1 MKTRGFIGLGV
12 MGFPMAGYI
21 SKKYPTLVFNRSV
34 TKAENWVK
42 TYKGE
47 IAKSLA
53 ELGNVC
59 EEIYMCIGND
69 NDVREVISGENGIL
83 SSISPGGII
92 VDHTTTSSILS
103 SEMSEMCLK
112 KGVHYIDA
120 PVSGGQ
126 AGAEN
131 GSLTIMAGGDKDAF
145 DKANITMNCYAKFTK
160 LMGSSGSGQLT
171 KMVNQI
177 CIAGLVQGLA
187 EGINFSEKAGLVT
200 EEVIEVISKGAAQS
214 WQMDNRW
221 ATMSQDHYDHGFA
234 VDHMRKDLKIAIQEA
249 EKQGASLEI
258 TKLIDRFYEDIQ
270 NMGGSRW
277 DTSSL
282 LKRLQHND

>member
-21 SKKYPTLVFNRSV
+21 SMKYPTLVFNRSV
-34 TKAENWVK
+34 AKAENWIK

-47 IAKSLA
+47 IGNSPA

-69 NDVREVISGENGIL
+69 DDVREVISGENGIL

-103 SEMSEMCLK
+103 REMSEMCLK
-112 KGVHYIDA
+112 KRVHYIDA

-145 DKANITMNCYAKFTK
+145 EKVNITMNCYAKFTK
-160 LMGSSGSGQLT
+160 LMGSSGAGQLT

-187 EGINFSEKAGLVT
+187 EGIYFSEKAGLVT

-221 ATMSQDHYDHGFA
+221 ESMSQDHYDHGFA
-234 VDHMRKDLKIAIQEA
+234 VEHMRKDLKIAMQEA
-249 EKQGASLEI
+249 EKQGVNLEI
-258 TKLIDRFYEDIQ
+258 TKLIDGFYEDIQ
-270 NMGGSRW
+270 KMGGSRW

-282 LKRLQHND
+282 LKRLQNND

>member
-21 SKKYPTLVFNRSV
+21 SMKYPTLVFNRSV
-34 TKAENWVK
+34 AKAENWIK

-47 IAKSLA
+47 IGNSPA

-69 NDVREVISGENGIL
+69 DDVREVISGENGIL

-145 DKANITMNCYAKFTK
+145 EKVNITMNCYAKFTK
-160 LMGSSGSGQLT
+160 LMGSSGAGQLT

-187 EGINFSEKAGLVT
+187 EGIYFSEKAGLVT

-221 ATMSQDHYDHGFA
+221 ESMSQDHYDHGFA
-234 VDHMRKDLKIAIQEA
+234 VDHMRKDLKIAMQEA
-249 EKQGASLEI
+249 EKQGVSLEI
-258 TKLIDRFYEDIQ
+258 TKLIDEFYKDIQ
-270 NMGGSRW
+270 KMGGSRW

-282 LKRLQHND
+282 LKRLQNND

>member
-1 MKTRGFIGLGV
+1 MKTRGFIGLGT

-21 SKKYPTLVFNRSV
+21 SKEYPTHVFNR
-34 TKAENWVK
+34 TLAKAENWVK

-47 IAKSLA
+47 VSNSPA

-69 NDVREVISGENGIL
+69 DDVREVISGENGIL

-92 VDHTTTSSILS
+92 GDHTTTSSILS
-103 SEMSEMCLK
+103 NEMSDMCLQ

-187 EGINFSEKAGLVT
+187 EGINFSEKAGLET
-200 EEVIEVISKGAAQS
+200 EEVIEVISQGAAQS

-221 ATMSQDHYDHGFA
+221 ETMSQDYYDHGFA
-234 VDHMRKDLKIAIQEA
+234 VDHMRKDLNIAIQEA
-249 EKQGASLEI
+249 KKQGASHEI
-258 TKLIDRFYEDIQ
+258 TKLIDKFYEDIQ

-282 LKRLQHND
+282 LKRLQNND

>member
-12 MGFPMAGYI
+12 MGFPIAGYI
-21 SKKYPTLVFNRSV
+21 SMKYPTLVFNRSV
-34 TKAENWVK
+34 AKAENWIK

-47 IAKSLA
+47 IGNSPA

-69 NDVREVISGENGIL
+69 DDVREVISGENGIL

-145 DKANITMNCYAKFTK
+145 EKANITMNCYAKFTK
-160 LMGSSGSGQLT
+160 LMGSSGAGQLT

-187 EGINFSEKAGLVT
+187 EGIYFSEKAGLVT

-221 ATMSQDHYDHGFA
+221 ESMSQDHYDHGFA
-234 VDHMRKDLKIAIQEA
+234 VDHMRKDLKIAMQEA
-249 EKQGASLEI
+249 ENQGVSLEI
-258 TKLIDRFYEDIQ
+258 TKLIDEFYKDIQ
-270 NMGGSRW
+270 KMGGSRW

-282 LKRLQHND
+282 LKRLQNND

>member
-12 MGFPMAGYI
+12 MGFPIAGYI
-21 SKKYPTLVFNRSV
+21 SMKYPTLVFNRSV
-34 TKAENWVK
+34 AKAENWIK

-47 IAKSLA
+47 IGNSPA

-69 NDVREVISGENGIL
+69 DDVREVISGENGIL

-145 DKANITMNCYAKFTK
+145 EKANITMNCYAKFTK
-160 LMGSSGSGQLT
+160 LMGSSGAGQLT

-187 EGINFSEKAGLVT
+187 EGIYFSEKAGLVT

-221 ATMSQDHYDHGFA
+221 ESMSQDHYDHGFA
-234 VDHMRKDLKIAIQEA
+234 VDHMRKDLKIAMQEA
-249 EKQGASLEI
+249 EKQGVSLEI
-258 TKLIDRFYEDIQ
+258 TKLIDEFYKDIQ
-270 NMGGSRW
+270 KMGGSRW

-282 LKRLQHND
+282 LKRLQNND

>member
-1 MKTRGFIGLGV
+1 

-34 TKAENWVK
+34 AKAENWVK

-47 IAKSLA
+47 IGNSPA
-53 ELGNVC
+53 ELANVC

-69 NDVREVISGENGIL
+69 DDVREVISGENGIL
-83 SSISPGGII
+83 SSTSPGGII

-131 GSLTIMAGGDKDAF
+131 GSLTIMA
-145 DKANITMNCYAKFTK
+145 CLLY
-160 LMGSSGSGQLT
+160 
-171 KMVNQI
+171 
-177 CIAGLVQGLA
+177 
-187 EGINFSEKAGLVT
+187 
-200 EEVIEVISKGAAQS
+200 
-214 WQMDNRW
+214 
-221 ATMSQDHYDHGFA
+221 
-234 VDHMRKDLKIAIQEA
+234 
-249 EKQGASLEI
+249 
-258 TKLIDRFYEDIQ
+258 
-270 NMGGSRW
+270 
-277 DTSSL
+277 TSPSP
-282 LKRLQHND
+282 RD

>member
-1 MKTRGFIGLGV
+1 MAKIAFLGLGV

-21 SKKYPTLVFNRSV
+21 SMKYPTLVFNRSV
-34 TKAENWVK
+34 AKAEHWIK

-47 IAKSLA
+47 IGNSPA

-69 NDVREVISGENGIL
+69 DDVREVISGKNGIL

-145 DKANITMNCYAKFTK
+145 EKVNITLNCYAKFTK
-160 LMGSSGSGQLT
+160 LMGSSGAGQLT

-187 EGINFSEKAGLVT
+187 EGIYFSEKAGLVT

-221 ATMSQDHYDHGFA
+221 ESMSQDHYDHGFA
-234 VDHMRKDLKIAIQEA
+234 VDHMRKDLKIAMQEA
-249 EKQGASLEI
+249 EKQGVSLEI
-258 TKLIDRFYEDIQ
+258 TKLIDGFYEDIQ
-270 NMGGSRW
+270 KMGGSRW

-282 LKRLQHND
+282 LKRLQNND

>member
-21 SKKYPTLVFNRSV
+21 SMKYPTLVFNRSV
-34 TKAENWVK
+34 AKAENWIK

-47 IAKSLA
+47 IGNSPA

-69 NDVREVISGENGIL
+69 DDVREVISGENGIL

-145 DKANITMNCYAKFTK
+145 EKVNITMNCYAKFTK
-160 LMGSSGSGQLT
+160 LMGSSGAGQLT

-187 EGINFSEKAGLVT
+187 EGIYFSEKAGLVT

-221 ATMSQDHYDHGFA
+221 ESMSQDHYDHGFA
-234 VDHMRKDLKIAIQEA
+234 VDHMRKDLKIAMQEA
-249 EKQGASLEI
+249 EKQGVSLEI
-258 TKLIDRFYEDIQ
+258 TKLIDGFYEDIQ
-270 NMGGSRW
+270 KMGGSRW

-282 LKRLQHND
+282 LKRLQNND